1 MLRDAIQALTT
12 LVLVISIVNE
22 TPHSKRRRI
31 FCKQKSIPRQAT
43 ENVTLAR
50 HSTSAY
56 YVFAKVQTV
65 ALS

>member
-31 FCKQKSIPRQAT
+31 FCKHLYRGKPLRM
-43 ENVTLAR
+43 
-50 HSTSAY
+50 
-56 YVFAKVQTV
+56 
-65 ALS
+65 